1 MASKWADKS
10 RYKIY
15 WGLRD
20 EDEIPKM
27 AACGKGDGGA
37 DASSGNKKPEKPKQL
52 GEPSLF
58 DKLKDWIDDNKDLLK
73 TLALGAVAAALLAGT
88 VVAMRRN
95 RKNTD
100 EKLKDLED
108 AMKDAEGFD
117 LDLLRQQKEALL
129 NEPYDSGVD
138 ADVPLTELK
147 IPPDYIGQ
155 QAIVDGDLYV
165 YKDPPGAWVNF
176 GPVTPRYNPSQGIA
190 KPVTREDFRRITLSL
205 NIINNSKK
213 ILLWLNNKSISKTY
227 LKIKKKGKKIPVNN
241 LNNKK
246 VTIYKIN

>member
-1 MASKWADKS
+1 MN
-10 RYKIY
+10 
-15 WGLRD
+15 G
-20 EDEIPKM
+20 
-27 AACGKGDGGA
+27 
-37 DASSGNKKPEKPKQL
+37 SSGNKKPEKPKQL

-73 TLALGAVAAALLAGT
+73 TWEVFLLEDWYELSK
-88 VVAMRRN
+88 RRN

-117 LDLLRQQKEALL
+117 LDLLRQQKESLL

-155 QAIVDGDLYV
+155 QIVDGDLYV
-165 YKDPPGAWVNF
+165 YKDPPVF
-176 GPVTPRYNPSQGIA
+176 G
-190 KPVTREDFRRITLSL
+190 
-205 NIINNSKK
+205 
-213 ILLWLNNKSISKTY
+213 
-227 LKIKKKGKKIPVNN
+227 
-241 LNNKK
+241 
-246 VTIYKIN
+246 